1 METSRRVD
9 EGLGSQ
15 SGANG
20 RGARETVRGKWTGGI
35 WWRITSL
42 FPSSL
47 PPAFIIII
55 AYTVSVP
62 LMPLQTLPVTGA
74 CSYVENN
81 LRVPVTRPCW
91 EGQTCYRRQI
101 RVSNCSCKD
110 ARYIGTRGKELQII
124 DFHLCI

>member
-47 PPAFIIII
+47 PPAFLLL
-55 AYTVSVP
+55 
-62 LMPLQTLPVTGA
+62 LMHILCLK
-74 CSYVENN
+74 
-81 LRVPVTRPCW
+81 VPVTRPCW

-110 ARYIGTRGKELQII
+110 ARYIGARGKKLQII
-124 DFHLCI
+124 DFHLCIQL